1 MIIKS
6 QSQIKD
12 NENGLYLVSTPI
24 GNLKDITLR
33 AIETLK
39 KSTYILCEDTR
50 VSRILLDR
58 YEIKSRLISNHKFN
72 ESKNLNK
79 IIDLIKS
86 GETISLVSDA
96 GTPSISDP
104 GSILVN
110 ECIRNGIKVTPIP
123 GPSAVISALIS
134 SGLSTSSF
142 VFEGFAPKK
151 KGQLETF
158 LKNLQYEMKTI
169 ILFES
174 PRRIERLV
182 QMIVKIL
189 GPKKKVSLAKELTK
203 KFERVVT
210 DEAKEIHELIKKDE
224 TLKKGEIVIMIEGSK
239 EKQSILVEHE
249 RVLFEEIKKLNGTK
263 VASKIVSK
271 ISSKTSKEI
280 YSIFS
285 ESKNDK

>member
-1 MIIKS
+1 MSI
-6 QSQIKD
+6 
-12 NENGLYLVSTPI
+12 LYLVSTPI
-24 GNLKDITLR
+24 GNKLDISLR
-33 AIETLK
+33 AQNVL
-39 KSTYILCEDTR
+39 SSVDVILCEDT
-50 VSRILLDR
+50 
-58 YEIKSRLISNHKFN
+58 K
-72 ESKNLNK
+72 
-79 IIDLIKS
+79 KS
-86 GETISLVSDA
+86 GIFLKDLGIKNKLLSYHDHSNVSKVNYFLKLLKEGASLAIISDA
-96 GTPSISDP
+96 GTPLISDP
-104 GSILVN
+104 GYELVAKAID
-110 ECIRNGIKVTPIP
+110 EKIKVTSIP

-142 VFEGFAPKK
+142 VFEGYVPKK

-174 PRRIERLV
+174 PKRIERLV

-189 GPKKKVSLAKELTK
+189 GPERKVSLAKELTK
-203 KFERVVT
+203 KFERVIT
-210 DEAKEIHELIKKDE
+210 DEAKKIHELIKKDE
-224 TLKKGEIVIMIEGSK
+224 TLKKGEMVIVIEGSK
-239 EKQSILVEHE
+239 EKQLILVEHE
-249 RVLFEEIKKLNGTK
+249 KVLFEEIQKLNGTK